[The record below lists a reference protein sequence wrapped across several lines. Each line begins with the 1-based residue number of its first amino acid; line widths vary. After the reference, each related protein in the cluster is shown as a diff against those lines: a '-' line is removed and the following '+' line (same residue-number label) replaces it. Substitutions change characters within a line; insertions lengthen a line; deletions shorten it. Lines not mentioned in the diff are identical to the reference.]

1 VRQAEL
7 IGNFRRDAEERLL
20 GHSVREFQMWEEQ
33 IRRRF
38 ELLHQRESAGVIADT
53 ERRELESLV
62 EELQSAE
69 ATYLTPA
76 TERLREE
83 RQELDAQN
91 RALEVLARRRE
102 TLARHLRDVL
112 AEAQAERRAIQGEL
126 TALLVGGSGSRR
138 DT

>member
-1 VRQAEL
+1 
-7 IGNFRRDAEERLL
+7 
-20 GHSVREFQMWEEQ
+20 MWDEPT
-33 IRRRF
+33 RRRF
-38 ELLHQRESAGVIADT
+38 ELLRQREIAGVIANT
-53 ERRELESLV
+53 ERSELESLV

-83 RQELDAQN
+83 RQELDTQN

-102 TLARHLRDVL
+102 TLARHLHDVL

>member
-1 VRQAEL
+1 
-7 IGNFRRDAEERLL
+7 
-20 GHSVREFQMWEEQ
+20 MWDEQ
-33 IRRRF
+33 KRRRF
-38 ELLHQRESAGVIADT
+38 ELLRQRESASVIADA
-53 ERRELESLV
+53 ERSELESLV

-83 RQELDAQN
+83 RQELDTQN
-91 RALEVLARRRE
+91 RALEALARRRE

-126 TALLVGGSGSRR
+126 AALLVGGPGARR
-138 DT
+138 DTYTDLGVVAKRRFP